1 MAMLRATVSLFALTP
16 VLAQFSTATQKPSQD
31 MLSMMCDTVPV
42 PGLCKQSPGQSS
54 GTGLNSLECKK
65 NPSACCTAAVKK
77 CSSTDPFSVFAGGVC
92 PKSMGKSQCVGSEM
106 LSPTMVGVCMCT
118 DPGTICSGSGDSPVC
133 TSSAS
138 AITAAATKSAVAA
151 GFSRLYEEEPAEE
164 VLNIGGWVSA
174 AAIAGTFALVLMV
187 MIRGLRHLFR
197 STTQAHQPL
206 VQDSQDE
213 EAFNE

>member
-1 MAMLRATVSLFALTP
+1 
-16 VLAQFSTATQKPSQD
+16 

-92 PKSMGKSQCVGSEM
+92 PKSMGKSQCVGSAAWIILEDLEANADICVIPDAWAKEM

-151 GFSRLYEEEPAEE
+151 GFSRLYEEEPAEDR
-164 VLNIGGWVSA
+164 VL
-174 AAIAGTFALVLMV
+174 
-187 MIRGLRHLFR
+187 R
-197 STTQAHQPL
+197 
-206 VQDSQDE
+206 
-213 EAFNE
+213 FNLLLDDFVGPC